1 MTRLR
6 PPRRLDVSGVRAPSR
21 TRRRD
26 RIARELEIRLLDTLA
41 VRPRRGLLVVRARAP
56 RGVAPGP
63 SVGGRRNRARNLSL
77 ARVTGVEDGLRRV
90 KVARVDGYFPRA
102 GFDAHERASSA
113 REGRNSLER
122 GRLARERGSTRPSE
136 RSFVVVAV

>member
-1 MTRLR
+1 MIH
-6 PPRRLDVSGVRAPSR
+6 SR
-21 TRRRD
+21 CV
-26 RIARELEIRLLDTLA
+26 LVA
-41 VRPRRGLLVVRARAP
+41 VVLVVRARAP

-63 SVGGRRNRARNLSL
+63 SVGGRCGIVRGIFLSRARRASKTVPDASKSRVLAVSSLS
-77 ARVTGVEDGLRRV
+77 
-90 KVARVDGYFPRA
+90 A
-102 GFDAHERASSA
+102 GFDARERASSA

>member
-1 MTRLR
+1 
-6 PPRRLDVSGVRAPSR
+6 
-21 TRRRD
+21 
-26 RIARELEIRLLDTLA
+26 
-41 VRPRRGLLVVRARAP
+41 
-56 RGVAPGP
+56 
-63 SVGGRRNRARNLSL
+63 
-77 ARVTGVEDGLRRV
+77 VTGVEDGLRRV